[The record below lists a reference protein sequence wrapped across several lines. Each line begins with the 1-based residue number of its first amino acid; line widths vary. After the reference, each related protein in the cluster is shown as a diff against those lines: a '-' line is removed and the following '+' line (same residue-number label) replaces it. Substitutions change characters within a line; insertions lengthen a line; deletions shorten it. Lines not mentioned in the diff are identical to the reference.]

1 MNSNASGP
9 DNPTNKETPSHQPST
24 VPKPSTPL
32 PFALY
37 ERCNE
42 TTNVHGRQ
50 NRLRT
55 MARGTVSQRW
65 PHHALG
71 YRTPAEVFHGEQ
83 GARED
88 EYYGR
93 RCAPGEGSE
102 SKASAR
108 KTANAPS
115 VVPAQAGTQ
124 GRGLSLPARRAVP
137 QFAHTQRMKTQ
148 MVGGGLITI

>member
-1 MNSNASGP
+1 MVNLEFTLSTAEGNHMSQHPFFVIHNS
-9 DNPTNKETPSHQPST
+9 EEPS
-24 VPKPSTPL
+24 
-32 PFALY
+32 
-37 ERCNE
+37 
-42 TTNVHGRQ
+42 
-50 NRLRT
+50 
-55 MARGTVSQRW
+55 
-65 PHHALG
+65 
-71 YRTPAEVFHGEQ
+71 
-83 GARED
+83 D
-88 EYYGR
+88 E
-93 RCAPGEGSE
+93 E